1 MMRDRFLPVFV
12 GFFLAKMAT
21 TTEFSFI
28 LEPCDK
34 MNKRFFL
41 EITNMTKPKKGVTK
55 CQILPKNV
63 T

>member
-1 MMRDRFLPVFV
+1 MMLDRFLPVFV
-12 GFFLAKMAT
+12 VFLTKMAT

-28 LEPCDK
+28 LEPCGK
-34 MNKRFFL
+34 MNKSFFL